1 MGRDRRVRDDGIDRE
16 VEDEIAFHLESRAR
30 ELMSRG
36 QTEEVARRTAEAEF
50 GDVRAAR
57 RELAAVDRRRRRRE
71 RVLGWLAAAGRD
83 LRHAVRSLRR
93 SPAFTL
99 AAVLTLAIGVG
110 STVAMYAV
118 VDGVLRRPL
127 PYGRPDRL
135 VGAWHDMPS
144 IGLMHEGQT
153 VATYFAY
160 RRLARTIEGIGVYFE
175 EDVNVAEPGG
185 AAEPQRVAAAS
196 ISATLLPVLQRGPI
210 LGRAFTEADD
220 RPGAPRWR

>member
-1 MGRDRRVRDDGIDRE
+1 ARRVGGGPVTGRELGRLGGRVIARDRGPPRDGIERD
-16 VEDEIAFHLESRAR
+16 VEDEIAFHLESRVQ
-30 ELMSRG
+30 ELMARG
-36 QTEEVARRTAEAEF
+36 QPEETARDTAQAEF

-71 RVLGWLAAAGRD
+71 RALGWLDAAGRD
-83 LRHAVRSLRR
+83 LRHAVHSLRR
-93 SPAFTL
+93 SPAVTL
-99 AAVLTLAIGVG
+99 APVLTLVIGLG

-118 VDGVLRRPL
+118 VDGVLLRPL
-127 PYGRPDRL
+127 PYGQPDRL

-175 EDVNVAEPGG
+175 EDVNVA
-185 AAEPQRVAAAS
+185 
-196 ISATLLPVLQRGPI
+196 
-210 LGRAFTEADD
+210 
-220 RPGAPRWR
+220 